1 MADFLIKAAE
11 TAFKSTIQ
19 DKVIKSLEPVIKEN
33 IKNIEVLKTKIDT
46 ELGTLSST
54 VKNLIPDTLKDTVDV
69 IKIKGFVDSIDS
81 SVFKKVFD
89 DVIEQQSDDDLKSL
103 NLTKEHLKTSIGGLP
118 DDIKEIFKKHIDSVF
133 GNKKTAESSTTDT
146 SAAPSNAAALP
157 PPPSNLETKMPLAPP
172 SEATTAATTD
182 AAALPPPPSKAEEA
196 ATEAELE
203 AATKAGLARL
213 DVDEK
218 NETIKKI
225 MEMLEETGV
234 LDEIKKRICTA
245 APAPPAPPAAAAAGG
260 AKRKHRRKTK
270 KNIRRNNN
278 GKTRFGRTF

>member
-1 MADFLIKAAE
+1 MSDFLIKAAE

-19 DKVIKSLEPVIKEN
+19 NKVIESLEPVIKEN

-46 ELGTLSST
+46 ELGTLSSK
-54 VKNLIPDTLKDTVDV
+54 VKELIPDLLKEQVDV
-69 IKIKGFVDSIDS
+69 TKIKGFIDSIDS

-89 DVIEQQSDDDLKSL
+89 DVIDQQSDDDLKSL

-133 GNKKTAESSTTDT
+133 GNKKTAETTD
-146 SAAPSNAAALP
+146 AAALP
-157 PPPSNLETKMPLAPP
+157 PLPPSNLETKMPLAPP

-203 AATKAGLARL
+203 AAAKAGLAGL
-213 DVDEK
+213 DGDEK
-218 NETIKKI
+218 NETINKI
-225 MEMLEETGV
+225 MEMLKETGV
-234 LDEIKKRICTA
+234 LEEIKKRICTA
-245 APAPPAPPAAAAAGG
+245 APATTAAPAGGG

-270 KNIRRNNN
+270 KNIRRNKNA
-278 GKTRFGRTF
+278 KTRFGRTF

>member
-33 IKNIEVLKTKIDT
+33 IKDIEVLKTKIDT

-103 NLTKEHLKTSIGGLP
+103 NLTKEQLTKSIGGLP

-133 GNKKTAESSTTDT
+133 GNKKTAETTTDGV
-146 SAAPSNAAALP
+146 AAASNAAALP

-213 DVDEK
+213 DDDEK
-218 NETIKKI
+218 NETINKI
-225 MEMLEETGV
+225 MEMLKETGV

>member
-54 VKNLIPDTLKDTVDV
+54 VKNLIPVPLKGTVDV
-69 IKIKGFVDSIDS
+69 TKIKGFVDSIDS

-89 DVIEQQSDDDLKSL
+89 DVIDQQSDDDLKSL

-133 GNKKTAESSTTDT
+133 GNKKTAETTT
-146 SAAPSNAAALP
+146 EAA
-157 PPPSNLETKMPLAPP
+157 
-172 SEATTAATTD
+172 AATTD

-213 DVDEK
+213 DDDEK
-218 NETIKKI
+218 NETINKI
-225 MEMLEETGV
+225 MEMLKETGV

-245 APAPPAPPAAAAAGG
+245 APATTAAPAGGG

-270 KNIRRNNN
+270 KNIRRNKNA
-278 GKTRFGRTF
+278 KTRFGRTF

>member
-1 MADFLIKAAE
+1 MSDFLIKAAE

-19 DKVIKSLEPVIKEN
+19 NKVIESLEPVIKEN

-54 VKNLIPDTLKDTVDV
+54 VKNLIPVPLKGTVDV
-69 IKIKGFVDSIDS
+69 TKIKGFVDSIDS

-89 DVIEQQSDDDLKSL
+89 DVIDQQSDDDLKSL

-133 GNKKTAESSTTDT
+133 GNKKTAETTD
-146 SAAPSNAAALP
+146 AAALP
-157 PPPSNLETKMPLAPP
+157 PLPPSNLETKMPLAPP

-203 AATKAGLARL
+203 AAAKAGLAGL
-213 DVDEK
+213 DGDEK
-218 NETIKKI
+218 NETINKI
-225 MEMLEETGV
+225 MEMLKETGV
-234 LDEIKKRICTA
+234 LEEIKKRICTA
-245 APAPPAPPAAAAAGG
+245 APATTAAPAGGG

-270 KNIRRNNN
+270 KNIRRNKNA
-278 GKTRFGRTF
+278 KTRFGRTF

>member
-54 VKNLIPDTLKDTVDV
+54 VKNLIPVPLKGTVDV
-69 IKIKGFVDSIDS
+69 TKIKGFVDSIDS

-89 DVIEQQSDDDLKSL
+89 DVIDQQSDDDLKSL

-133 GNKKTAESSTTDT
+133 GNKKTAETTTEAAAATTD
-146 SAAPSNAAALP
+146 AAALP
-157 PPPSNLETKMPLAPP
+157 PLPPSNLETKMPLAPP

-213 DVDEK
+213 DDDEK
-218 NETIKKI
+218 NETINKI
-225 MEMLEETGV
+225 MEMLKETGV

-245 APAPPAPPAAAAAGG
+245 APAAAPVGG

-270 KNIRRNNN
+270 KNIRRNKNA
-278 GKTRFGRTF
+278 KTRFGRTF